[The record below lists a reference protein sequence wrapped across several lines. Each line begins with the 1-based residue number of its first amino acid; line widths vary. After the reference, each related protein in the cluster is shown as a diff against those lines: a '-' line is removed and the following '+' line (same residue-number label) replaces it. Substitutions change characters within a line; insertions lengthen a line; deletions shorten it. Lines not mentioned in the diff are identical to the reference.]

1 LKSWRGPA
9 RAHRRQVRLEF
20 AGMDGPAV
28 RLQGESISI
37 KKVFVAVSG
46 LFVEI
51 DFSWLLS

>member
-1 LKSWRGPA
+1 
-9 RAHRRQVRLEF
+9 
-20 AGMDGPAV
+20 MDGPAV